1 MAIARRGGLGSD
13 DSEILRR
20 EKDESLTRGTTR
32 RGVLAGIAAMGA
44 TRVAARPMPAP
55 RDPDLGPNVLIVDPG
70 MPDAQ
75 ARIDG
80 WFAQQER
87 AHFTDR
93 RYAVLLKPGVHRL
106 DINVGFFTQVAGLGL
121 EPDAVTVAGHVHAE
135 ADWANGMALVNFW
148 RSVENMAVRPPDRAD
163 RWAVSQAA
171 PYRRMHLVGD
181 LALDDGGWSSGG
193 FMADCHVEGVVRSGT
208 QQQWFTRSSQLGG
221 WQGANWNMMFL
232 GVAGAPPTSFP
243 EPPYTTL
250 PTVPVIR
257 EKPFLHVRPDGV
269 WAVFFP
275 ALRQAATGVS
285 WHGQQAGRSVPLD
298 RFLVADPTTPIATI
312 NRALASGSHLLLTLG
327 IYRLREPIR
336 VRRADTIV
344 LGLGLAT
351 LLAEAGNAAMLIDD
365 VPGVSL
371 AGVLI
376 DAGAQMSPV
385 LLQVGPKGARGDHHA
400 NPTLLA
406 DVFFRVGG
414 AAVGNVGTCLEIN
427 SHHVIGDHL
436 WIWRADHGD
445 REGGRVHVGWAE
457 SRGKHGLVVNG
468 DDVTCYGLFVE
479 HFQGWQ
485 TLWNGENGRTFFYQN
500 ELPYDPPSQRAWRA
514 DSDRGWAAYKVADHV
529 RRHEAVGLGAYANFT
544 ADPSI
549 VLASAI
555 EVPDTP
561 GVRIGDVT
569 TISLGGGKGTI
580 AHPVNNAGSPARPGD
595 IRQTL
600 RRYPE

>member
-1 MAIARRGGLGSD
+1 MSAS
-13 DSEILRR
+13 
-20 EKDESLTRGTTR
+20 K
-32 RGVLAGIAAMGA
+32 
-44 TRVAARPMPAP
+44 VAARALPGA
-55 RDPDLGPNVLIVDPG
+55 RNPDLGPNVLIVDPG
-70 MPDAQ
+70 MSGAQ
-75 ARIDG
+75 ARIDA
-80 WFAQQER
+80 WFAQQES

-93 RYAVLLKPGVHRL
+93 RYAVLLTPGVHRL

-121 EPDAVTVAGHVHAE
+121 APDDVTVAGHVHAE
-135 ADWANGMALVNFW
+135 ADWAKGMALVNFW
-148 RSVENMAVRPPDRAD
+148 RSVENMAIRPPDRAD

-171 PYRRMHLVGD
+171 PYRRMHLFGD

-193 FMADCHVEGVVRSGT
+193 FMADCQVEGVVRSGT
-208 QQQWFTRSSQLGG
+208 QQQWFTRNAALGG
-221 WQGANWNMMFL
+221 WQGSNWNMLFM

-243 EPPYTTL
+243 EPPFTTL
-250 PTVPVIR
+250 PNVPVIR

-269 WAVFFP
+269 WGVFVP
-275 ALRQAATGVS
+275 ALRRAVSGVS
-285 WHGQQAGRSVPLD
+285 WQGAPAGRSVSLD
-298 RFLVADPTTPIATI
+298 RFLIADPTTPIATI
-312 NRALASGSHLLLTLG
+312 NHALASGRHLLLTPG
-327 IYRLREPIR
+327 IYRVREPIH

-351 LLAEAGNAAMLIDD
+351 LLSEAGNAAMLIDD
-365 VPGVSL
+365 VPGVSV
-371 AGVLI
+371 AGLLI
-376 DAGAQMSPV
+376 DAGPILSPV
-385 LLQVGPKGARGDHHA
+385 LLQVGPKGASGDHQA

-414 AAVGNVGTCLEIN
+414 AAIGNVGTCLEIN
-427 SHHVIGDHL
+427 SRHVIGDHL

-445 REGGRVHVGWAE
+445 REGGRVHVGWSE
-457 SRGKHGLVVNG
+457 SRAEHGLVVNG

-485 TLWNGENGRTFFYQN
+485 TLWNGERGRTFFYQN

-529 RRHEAVGLGAYANFT
+529 RYHAAVGMGVYANFT

-555 EVPDTP
+555 EVPDRP
-561 GVRIGDVT
+561 GVQIGDVT

-580 AHPVNNAGSPARPGD
+580 AHPVNGAGAAARPGN

-600 RRYPE
+600 RRYPAG

>member
-1 MAIARRGGLGSD
+1 M
-13 DSEILRR
+13 E
-20 EKDESLTRGTTR
+20 GTTR
-32 RGVLAGIAAMGA
+32 RGVLAGIAAIGA
-44 TRVAARPMPAP
+44 GKVAAQGRKPD
-55 RDPDLGPNVLIVDPG
+55 RDPNLGPNVLIVDPG

-75 ARIDG
+75 RRIDA

-93 RYAVLLKPGVHRL
+93 RYAVLLKPGAHRL
-106 DINVGFFTQVAGLGL
+106 DINVGFFTQIAGLGL
-121 EPDAVTVAGHVHAE
+121 KPDDVTVSGHVHAE
-135 ADWANGMALVNFW
+135 ADWAKGMALVNFW
-148 RSVENMAVRPPDRAD
+148 RSVENMGVRPPDGAD

-171 PYRRMHLVGD
+171 PYRRIHLAGD

-193 FMADCHVEGVVRSGT
+193 FMADCHVQGTVRSGT
-208 QQQWFTRSSQLGG
+208 QQQWFTRNSQLGG
-221 WQGANWNMMFL
+221 WQGSNWNMMFS
-232 GVAGAPPTSFP
+232 GVAGAPPSSFP

-250 PTVPVIR
+250 PSVPVIR
-257 EKPFLHVRPDGV
+257 EKPFLHIGGDSA
-269 WAVFFP
+269 WAVFVP
-275 ALRQAATGVS
+275 ALRRDTAGMSWQGQAAG
-285 WHGQQAGRSVPLD
+285 HSVPLSTC
-298 RFLVADPTTPIATI
+298 LIADPATPVEVI
-312 NRALASGSHLLLTLG
+312 NRALAQGRHLVLTPG
-327 IYRLREPIR
+327 VYRLREPIR
-336 VRRADTIV
+336 VVRADTVV

-351 LLAEAGNAAMLIDD
+351 LLSEAGNAALTIAD
-365 VPGVSL
+365 VPGVSI
-371 AGVLI
+371 AGLLI
-376 DAGAQMSPV
+376 DAGPQPSPV
-385 LLQVGPKGARGDHHA
+385 LMEVGPKGSTRDHRD

-414 AAVGNVGTCLEIN
+414 ATVGNVETCLVIN
-427 SHHVIGDHL
+427 SRHVIADHL

-445 REGGRVHVGWAE
+445 HDSGREHIGWNE
-457 SRGKHGLVVNG
+457 SRAQHGLVVNG

-500 ELPYDPPSQRAWRA
+500 ELPYDPPSQKAWRA

-529 RRHEAVGLGAYANFT
+529 RHHEAVGMGVYANFT

-555 EVPDTP
+555 EVPDAP
-561 GVRIGDVT
+561 DVRVSHVT

-580 AHPVNNAGSPARPGD
+580 AHPVNGAGSAAGPGS

-600 RRYPE
+600 RHYPA